1 MSKEIDFLASS
12 EYHDF
17 LVDLKSR
24 IYAAQMRS
32 ALAANAELLGLYW
45 HIGHSILRLQNEQSW
60 GNAVV
65 QQLSADL
72 HKSYPGIAGFSRSN
86 LFAMRQM
93 VLFFGT
99 DSEFVPQAVGQLPW
113 GHIRVILAKVKDL
126 SIADFYLKASFEYG
140 WTRNVLVMQIEQRL
154 HEREGKSVTNFQSA
168 LPKPQSDLAQQT
180 LKDPYIF
187 DFLTL
192 EKDVKELEIERQL
205 VQHIAR
211 FLMELG
217 KGFAFMGSQYPLCV
231 NNKDY
236 RLDLLFYHVNLR
248 CFVIIELKSGEFKPE
263 YAGKVNFY
271 LSAVD
276 DLMKGEHDNPS
287 IGIILCKNRDKIDVE
302 YALRDINK
310 PIGVSAFQ
318 FNEMPTNLQS
328 QLPTVEELEQ
338 ELSDLEGGDDEAD
351 AAASGE

>member
-1 MSKEIDFLASS
+1 MSKELLLLQSSEYRDFLA
-12 EYHDF
+12 
-17 LVDLKSR
+17 DLKGR
-24 IYAAQMRS
+24 IHAAQMRS
-32 ALAANAELLGLYW
+32 ALAANAEMIGLYW
-45 HIGHSILRLQNEQSW
+45 YIGRSIIQLQQEKPW

-65 QQLSADL
+65 KQLSADL
-72 HKSYPGIAGFSRSN
+72 IKAYPGISGFSRTN

-93 VLFFGT
+93 VLFF
-99 DSEFVPQAVGQLPW
+99 DPQSKIVPQAVGQLPW
-113 GHIRVILAKVKDL
+113 GHIRVILAKIKDL
-126 SIADFYLKASFEYG
+126 TIADFYLKGTVAYG
-140 WTRNVLVMQIEQRL
+140 WSRDILVMQIEQRL
-154 HEREGKSVTNFQSA
+154 HEREGKSVTNFQTA

-187 DFLTL
+187 DFMTL
-192 EKDVKELEIERQL
+192 AKDAKEQEIERQL
-205 VQHIAR
+205 IQHIAH

-217 KGFAFMGSQYPLCV
+217 KGFAFMGSQYPMHI

-236 RLDLLFYHVNLR
+236 FLDLLFYHVNLR
-248 CFVIIELKSGEFKPE
+248 CFVVIELKKGEFKPE

-276 DLMKGEHDNPS
+276 DLMRGEHDNPS
-287 IGIILCKNRDKIDVE
+287 IGIILCKNRDKLDVE

-318 FNEMPTNLQS
+318 FNEMPVHIQS

-338 ELSDLEGGDDEAD
+338 ELTGLTEKPNE
-351 AAASGE
+351 